1 MNLEEINKLVGSG
14 KRQQL
19 IGALQYCMRSR
30 KFYERLV
37 IVDKIK
43 KNSFKSLGSRIENM
57 NLLKVECLAD
67 IIAIILITKNMF
79 LLSTKAFLENAVENE
94 QFEYITQSP
103 RKWRGIGVNIQ
114 SLRDFYEEKNLQS
127 ILIFLRSI
135 DEEIVTLNVKKLQ
148 TFQNESRELLGE
160 ELPEEFFTKG
170 MVKQEK
176 KEQTIFRIIIL
187 RELIRKLED
196 STKLLENENFKNVNT
211 SFLGIP
217 KSSKDSEKIFLDF
230 RKLLESIEDK
240 NEINKKVEHI
250 LIDVCFP
257 VIKDYELSHFVEQ
270 VEYISFSI
278 KCFLEEAE
286 KVGQKY
292 SSIMHASRKVEE
304 DLANLLKY
312 IGENPNK
319 SIRNNKKMLYDLEKK
334 AKGISDEANRRYKFD
349 EKFQF

>member
-148 TFQNESRELLGE
+148 TFQNE
-160 ELPEEFFTKG
+160 
-170 MVKQEK
+170 
-176 KEQTIFRIIIL
+176 
-187 RELIRKLED
+187 
-196 STKLLENENFKNVNT
+196 
-211 SFLGIP
+211 
-217 KSSKDSEKIFLDF
+217 
-230 RKLLESIEDK
+230 
-240 NEINKKVEHI
+240 
-250 LIDVCFP
+250 
-257 VIKDYELSHFVEQ
+257 
-270 VEYISFSI
+270 
-278 KCFLEEAE
+278 
-286 KVGQKY
+286 
-292 SSIMHASRKVEE
+292 
-304 DLANLLKY
+304 
-312 IGENPNK
+312 
-319 SIRNNKKMLYDLEKK
+319 
-334 AKGISDEANRRYKFD
+334 
-349 EKFQF
+349 